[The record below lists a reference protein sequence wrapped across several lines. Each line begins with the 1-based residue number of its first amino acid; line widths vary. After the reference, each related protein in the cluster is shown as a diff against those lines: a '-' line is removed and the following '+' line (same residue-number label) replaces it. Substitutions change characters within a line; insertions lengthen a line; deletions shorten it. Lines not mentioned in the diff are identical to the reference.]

1 MTVGQ
6 DVEHGIWAIA
16 GAREGCYRTL
26 CTQWDFK
33 QVRDFKVLE
42 QLWISTSNSNSMNA
56 QDAKQKCISLGKTIK
71 ERFQMEFPTEPYDAE
86 SSEFFKKVYINSPR
100 TIRKTV

>member
-1 MTVGQ
+1 
-6 DVEHGIWAIA
+6 
-16 GAREGCYRTL
+16 
-26 CTQWDFK
+26 
-33 QVRDFKVLE
+33 
-42 QLWISTSNSNSMNA
+42 MNA